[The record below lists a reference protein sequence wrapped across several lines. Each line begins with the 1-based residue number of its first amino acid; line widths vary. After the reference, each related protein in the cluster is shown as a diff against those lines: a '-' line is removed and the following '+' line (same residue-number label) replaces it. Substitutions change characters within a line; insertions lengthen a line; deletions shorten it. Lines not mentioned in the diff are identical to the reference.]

1 MLWLCLPLL
10 PPALIGAR
18 IGVLVCVLVGVSTRS
33 RVEAIAHPL
42 TVSAPPNPVVS
53 ELHGDIQPLVEIL
66 WSTIPTKDIGEVP
79 ATAFRDLVPY
89 PNKGLRIGI
98 VEGWLQLCGF
108 VILRLSIGRR
118 SYLLVLRVGYS
129 LGIVLDNRLVGSVVW
144 AESNGIFVS
153 LECARLRNS

>member
-1 MLWLCLPLL
+1 MLWLCLSLL

-42 TVSAPPNPVVS
+42 TVSVPPNPVVS

-66 WSTIPTKDIGEVP
+66 WSTIPTKDIREVP

-108 VILRLSIGRR
+108 VILGLSIGRR
-118 SYLLVLRVGYS
+118 CYLLVLRVSNS
-129 LGIVLDNRLVGSVVW
+129 LWIVLNNRLVGSVVW
-144 AESNGIFVS
+144 AEINGNFIALNVID
-153 LECARLRNS
+153 